1 MDLFIWFPIVV
12 IAACLIAGLIIVLAE
27 ASKKVDRLVE
37 LEESNVYDFPTRTP
51 MDGGDGVA

>member
-37 LEESNVYDFPTRTP
+37 LEESNVYDFPTRTTHN
-51 MDGGDGVA
+51 DGDEIA